1 MIKKIYVIYKMFSII
16 IPDYAKIKNYR
27 TMTKKKK
34 KMAVE
39 GAKKYQLEWMKEEIN
54 EFYEAIYLENE
65 NDVLDEAIG
74 LIRTAQQFSSSKR
87 VVYWWNKVS
96 SDVHKVLSNKKKFN
110 KAFIK
115 WKYKKTLKGQA
126 KDVISQD
133 LIDFAN
139 LFN

>member
-1 MIKKIYVIYKMFSII
+1 MFSII
-16 IPDYAKIKNYR
+16 IPDYVKIKNYR

-34 KMAVE
+34 KMAVK
-39 GAKKYQLEWMKEEIN
+39 GVKKYQLEWMKEEIN

-65 NDVLDEAIG
+65 NEVLDEAIG

-87 VVYWWNKVS
+87 VIYWWEKVS
-96 SDVHKVLSNKKKFN
+96 SDVQKVLSNKKKFD

-126 KDVISQD
+126 KDVVAQN
-133 LIDFAN
+133 LIDFAD

>member
-1 MIKKIYVIYKMFSII
+1 MFSII

-65 NDVLDEAIG
+65 NEVLDEAIG

-87 VVYWWNKVS
+87 VIYWWNKVS
-96 SDVHKVLSNKKKFN
+96 SDVHKVFSNKKKFN

-126 KDVISQD
+126 KDVEAHD